1 MMADGKV
8 VIDLEI
14 NDKSVDKKLNTADK
28 KVDKFAKDVSQ
39 KEAKPNVDAD
49 TKKLEKKL
57 DEASNEVESFSKEA
71 TDNAKVEGS
80 AKMDTSNFE
89 KSAQTVKSEASAVE
103 KAIDVDG
110 KVDVEDKASSK
121 LDSVKK
127 KADDF
132 SNENIKP
139 PKIDPPDTDGF
150 EEALQEMEDK
160 VKSFGAKIAGYLA
173 IGEAIKQG
181 TEIGKEVYADFEDS
195 VARVKG
201 ALGETDDQA
210 RQTAQVIKD
219 VYEAG
224 LGESMDRVAEAV
236 VRIKRN

>member
-1 MMADGKV
+1 
-8 VIDLEI
+8 
-14 NDKSVDKKLNTADK
+14 
-28 KVDKFAKDVSQ
+28 
-39 KEAKPNVDAD
+39 
-49 TKKLEKKL
+49 
-57 DEASNEVESFSKEA
+57 
-71 TDNAKVEGS
+71 
-80 AKMDTSNFE
+80 
-89 KSAQTVKSEASAVE
+89 
-103 KAIDVDG
+103 
-110 KVDVEDKASSK
+110 
-121 LDSVKK
+121 
-127 KADDF
+127 
-132 SNENIKP
+132 
-139 PKIDPPDTDGF
+139 
-150 EEALQEMEDK
+150 MEDK

-236 VRIKRN
+236 VRIKRNLGEMDDGTLKRYYTTSNHP